1 MSLSKRRLVLFS
13 LGAAAVLLVLAALAD
28 PAGFAASAKAVL
40 RFFKTIGQT
49 VSYYAKTAEPFQ
61 AGLALCLLGFFDSS
75 FTPIPEGNDLLVVY
89 FTLHHPSGMPW
100 FVLASTAGSLLG
112 SFILFAMGRRGGE
125 MIVARRVSADRFQ
138 RIKAWFTRRGFW
150 AVFLPCITP
159 PPMPFKLFV
168 LTAGVMRLSW
178 STFTAATVCGRI
190 VRYGLWGVLTV
201 LYRDEIMNFM
211 EHRMLQVGLAI
222 CGALA
227 LLILASW
234 MYSRYLKRDTG
245 AAMQPP
251 SEGNPG

>member
-1 MSLSKRRLVLFS
+1 MSLPKRRIVLYS
-13 LGAAAVLLVLAALAD
+13 LGAVAALLVVAALAD
-28 PAGFAASAKAVL
+28 PAGFASAAQSVL
-40 RFFKTIGQT
+40 RFFKTIGKT

-100 FVLASTAGSLLG
+100 YVLASTAGSLLG

-125 MIVARRVSADRFQ
+125 MIVARRVSAGRFQ
-138 RIKAWFTRRGFW
+138 RIKAWFNRRGFW
-150 AVFLPCITP
+150 AIFLPCITP

-178 STFTAATVCGRI
+178 ATFTAATVFGRI

-201 LYRDEIMNFM
+201 LYRDQITDFM

-222 CGALA
+222 CAVFA

-234 MYSRYLKRDTG
+234 LYSRSLKRDPG
-245 AAMQPP
+245 AAAQPP
-251 SEGNPG
+251 SDGTPV